1 MLVEMLSPTIVP
13 AAARSPLSAAL
24 LALACATTT
33 AGCGDDD
40 EPGPGDETGPRVS
53 FKVMTRNLYLGSD
66 LFTVVGATTP
76 EEVPERARAFW
87 ETVQKS
93 DPRGRLL
100 RMAAEIAAE
109 KPDLISL
116 QEVER
121 FATQTPSNFD
131 LAAPTPPDANEV
143 AFDFL
148 TILQE
153 ELTRLGMR
161 YQAFETALTD
171 AELPSAVAGQAGR
184 MDVRMTDR
192 DVILVREGLATS
204 DVARKIFTAHVPLR
218 IGGATGVPVKVLRG
232 YTRVNVT
239 VEGVPLTFVASH
251 LEVGGQAA
259 PIQQDQARELVADL
273 KALPGTLVV
282 AGDFNS
288 SADGRGT
295 TSYKQLTS
303 ILVDGWVR
311 PQPTLAG
318 PTCCSDL
325 DSSPFDASSR
335 IDLILHRGP
344 LRAEA
349 AAIVG
354 TDPAGRT
361 PAGLWPSDHAGVIM
375 TLSAP
380 R

>member
-1 MLVEMLSPTIVP
+1 MLRAMLSSTLIP
-13 AAARSPLSAAL
+13 AAARPLLSAAL
-24 LALACATTT
+24 LALACATLAT
-33 AGCGDDD
+33 GCGGDD
-40 EPGPGDETGPRVS
+40 EPGPEDETGPRVS

-109 KPDLISL
+109 KPELVSL

-121 FATQTPSNFD
+121 FATQTASNFD
-131 LAAPTPPDANEV
+131 LAAPTPPDATEV

-171 AELPSAVAGQAGR
+171 AELPSAVPGQAGR

-218 IGGATGVPVKVLRG
+218 IGGAMGVPVKVLRG

-239 VEGVPLTFVASH
+239 IEGVPLTFVASH

-273 KALPGTLVV
+273 RALPGTLVV

-295 TSYKQLTS
+295 TSYSQLTS

-311 PQPTLAG
+311 PQPMLAG

-325 DSSPFDASSR
+325 DTSSFEASSR
-335 IDLILHRGP
+335 IDLILHRGR
-344 LRAEA
+344 LRAET

-354 TDPAGRT
+354 TDAAGRT